1 MGSVKD
7 FIQVSEVMTRR
18 PVVIASGKSIV
29 EAAKLMRRHSIG
41 SLLVINDKT
50 LEGIFTLDDI
60 VYKAVAENKTC
71 SDLLVEEIMSKKI
84 ISVSPTDDV
93 SDAMELMNENN
104 VKQLPV
110 ISDGELVGFLTI
122 KDILRIEPAMIDL
135 TLEQVRLQEERRQ
148 RHIQTIFEKDGLD
161 IDEDLFE

>member
-1 MGSVKD
+1 MGDVRD

-18 PVVIASGKSIV
+18 PVVIASGKTVV
-29 EAAKLMRRHSIG
+29 EAASLMRKHVIG
-41 SLLVINDKT
+41 SLLVMNDKT

-60 VYKAVAENKTC
+60 VYKAVAESKCC
-71 SDLLVEEIMSKKI
+71 SDLKIEEIMSTDI
-84 ISVSPTDDV
+84 ISVKPTDDV

-104 VKQLPV
+104 IKQLPV
-110 ISDGELVGFLTI
+110 ISDGELVGFLTV

-135 TLEQVRLQEERRQ
+135 TIEQVRLQEEHRQ
-148 RHIQTIFEKDGLD
+148 RHIQKIVEKEGFD

>member
-1 MGSVKD
+1 MGDVRN

-18 PVVIASGKSIV
+18 PVVIASGKNVV
-29 EAAKLMRRHSIG
+29 EAADLMRRHSIG
-41 SLLVINDKT
+41 SLLVLNDKK

-60 VYKAVAENKTC
+60 VYKAVADGKCC
-71 SDLLVEEIMSKKI
+71 SDLKVEDIMSKTI
-84 ISVSPTDDV
+84 ISVNPTDDV

-104 VKQLPV
+104 IKQLPV
-110 ISDGELVGFLTI
+110 ISDGELVGFLTV

-135 TLEQVRLQEERRQ
+135 TIEQLRLQEEHRQ
-148 RHIQTIFEKDGLD
+148 RHIQKIVEKDGLD